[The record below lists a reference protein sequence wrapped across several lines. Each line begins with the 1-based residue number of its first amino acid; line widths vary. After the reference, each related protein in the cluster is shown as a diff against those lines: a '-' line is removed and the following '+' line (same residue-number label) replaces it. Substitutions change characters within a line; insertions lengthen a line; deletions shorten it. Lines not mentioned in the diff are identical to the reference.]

1 MTEKPTIKKRKM
13 QYNSWVYEYC
23 TENENVQEDEHKYK
37 PMYDGKDFLTC
48 NVQVKNSKYG
58 IKKFRTGELYDVSKF
73 QICGAKIGTV

>member
-1 MTEKPTIKKRKM
+1 MTEKPAIKKRKM

-37 PMYDGKDFLTC
+37 TMYDGKEVLTC

-58 IKKFRTGELYDVSKF
+58 IKNFRTG
-73 QICGAKIGTV
+73 